1 MFPPTDEGMRSA
13 FTVRTVMLAMQLS
26 VYVLGFLIDSH
37 SQGTVPGQI
46 IFFEKD
52 QRSAKS

>member
-1 MFPPTDEGMRSA
+1 
-13 FTVRTVMLAMQLS
+13 MQLS